1 MPTYYIA
8 TKEVLQVQDIDIAVP
23 CAFVLVTLDFN
34 IIVSPIYMLNLK
46 PIS

>member
-23 CAFVLVTLDFN
+23 CAFVLVTLDLSLSAQS
-34 IIVSPIYMLNLK
+34 IC
-46 PIS
+46 